1 MRTPLF
7 RIIDKGEIRKVS
19 LSIIMEK
26 SVNVI
31 INFRVTAERVRR
43 RDEEKIFKMVK
54 NIENFRDL
62 NIKINLMHDSRITER
77 TTRIDRDFKISF

>member
-19 LSIIMEK
+19 LSIMEK

-54 NIENFRDL
+54 NSENFRDL
-62 NIKINLMHDSRITER
+62 NITIILRH
-77 TTRIDRDFKISF
+77 

>member
-1 MRTPLF
+1 MRTQLF

-31 INFRVTAERVRR
+31 INFRVTAKRVRR

-54 NIENFRDL
+54 NSENFRDL
-62 NIKINLMHDSRITER
+62 NITIILRH
-77 TTRIDRDFKISF
+77 

>member
-1 MRTPLF
+1 MRTQLF

-31 INFRVTAERVRR
+31 INFRVTAERDRR
-43 RDEEKIFKMVK
+43 RNEEKIFKMVK
-54 NIENFRDL
+54 NSENFRDL
-62 NIKINLMHDSRITER
+62 NITIILRH
-77 TTRIDRDFKISF
+77 

>member
-1 MRTPLF
+1 MRTPLV

-54 NIENFRDL
+54 NSKNFRDL
-62 NIKINLMHDSRITER
+62 NITIILRH
-77 TTRIDRDFKISF
+77 

>member
-1 MRTPLF
+1 VRTPLF

-54 NIENFRDL
+54 NSENFRDL
-62 NIKINLMHDSRITER
+62 NITIILRH
-77 TTRIDRDFKISF
+77 

>member
-1 MRTPLF
+1 MRTQLF

-54 NIENFRDL
+54 NSENFRDL
-62 NIKINLMHDSRITER
+62 NITIILRH
-77 TTRIDRDFKISF
+77 

>member
-19 LSIIMEK
+19 LSTIMEK

-54 NIENFRDL
+54 NSENFRDL
-62 NIKINLMHDSRITER
+62 NITIILRH
-77 TTRIDRDFKISF
+77 

>member
-19 LSIIMEK
+19 LSIILEK

-54 NIENFRDL
+54 NSENFRDL
-62 NIKINLMHDSRITER
+62 NITIILRH
-77 TTRIDRDFKISF
+77 

>member
-54 NIENFRDL
+54 NSENFRDL
-62 NIKINLMHDSRITER
+62 NITIILRH
-77 TTRIDRDFKISF
+77 

>member
-54 NIENFRDL
+54 NSENFRDL
-62 NIKINLMHDSRITER
+62 NITIIQFTV
-77 TTRIDRDFKISF
+77 T

>member
-31 INFRVTAERVRR
+31 INFRVTAERVKR

-54 NIENFRDL
+54 NSENFRDL
-62 NIKINLMHDSRITER
+62 NITIILRH
-77 TTRIDRDFKISF
+77 

>member
-19 LSIIMEK
+19 MSIIMEK

-31 INFRVTAERVRR
+31 IFRVTAERVRR

-54 NIENFRDL
+54 NSENFRDL
-62 NIKINLMHDSRITER
+62 NITIILRH
-77 TTRIDRDFKISF
+77 

>member
-19 LSIIMEK
+19 MSIIMEK

-54 NIENFRDL
+54 NSENFRDL
-62 NIKINLMHDSRITER
+62 NITIILRH
-77 TTRIDRDFKISF
+77 

>member
-1 MRTPLF
+1 MRTQLF

-31 INFRVTAERVRR
+31 INFRVTAERDRR
-43 RDEEKIFKMVK
+43 RNEEKIFKMVK
-54 NIENFRDL
+54 NSENFRDL
-62 NIKINLMHDSRITER
+62 DIT
-77 TTRIDRDFKISF
+77 IILHH